1 MILSRLKDSLG
12 LRRNIVVMLTAT
24 LLLGMGEELWVRFVP
39 KYLEVLGAGAWSIG
53 AYGVLKDFLDAV
65 YQYPGGWLADR
76 LGRRLALVLFTVLA
90 IVGYGVYFVAPR
102 WEWVLLGTLFVMA
115 WSSLTLPAVFA
126 IIGDNLPGTQRAIGF
141 GVQSILKRVPI
152 ILAPPLGGAL
162 IAAAGFVGGMQI
174 GLAITI
180 VLALVATGIVLRY
193 YDKKGPAGPDGA
205 DFRDIW
211 RRVHPSL
218 KRLLL
223 ADCLARWAEGIPKV
237 FIVLYVMNVLQLGA
251 FDFGWLTGVQMLTA
265 ILVYIPIAKLADR
278 LNRKPFVLLTFVF
291 FALFPLVLAH
301 ATNLAWVAVAF
312 VIAGLR
318 EVGEPARKALIVDL
332 AHASARG
339 RAVGMYYLVR
349 GLAVFPAS
357 LVGGWLWTIDAQ
369 LPFYVAFGVGV
380 IAALTYA
387 AWGATEAIP
396 CTTPDALPRGD
407 ER

>member
-39 KYLEVLGAGAWSIG
+39 KYLEVLGAGAWGIG

-152 ILAPPLGGAL
+152 IFAPPLGGAL

-174 GLAITI
+174 GLAITL

-251 FDFGWLTGVQMLTA
+251 FDFGWLTSVQMLTA